1 MLKNINDI
9 LKHKIII
16 SSTPMG
22 YAKCHNVFKCHFKK
36 LLMFTKNIILA
47 ISEHD
52 TLKPL
57 GI

>member
-1 MLKNINDI
+1 MLKNII